1 MKDLKKSV
9 NDRDKKINDLTL
21 KLEETIK
28 AKSLQAEENKGLTHE
43 INLLNRQLQSMNE
56 LIHSQKWDSPSN
68 GGDLKEVAKYETRI
82 TELEYTLSKQDALLR
97 ELNRTIEKHDLS
109 LKTKEKELKAKSQ
122 ELSDYK
128 NKSSLEIRKLIN
140 QIDALEKGTGKKM
153 KEDFGE
159 YRENVLKISH
169 LPKNVIEKIAHLCET
184 GEINTVKNVF
194 EQRDTYERK
203 LSTIREEH
211 ENEMKRLTDIHDS
224 KLNFL
229 KKEIE
234 MLNEQLRERNG
245 MLETYENELSLYR
258 SGTAAVPQDEDLSSL
273 KEIFNAEIAS
283 QKQIHKLEMDLFEE
297 KVKRLSEDILYRA
310 KNEEV
315 HLQELQSA
323 KATANI
329 FKEKYEQMLEQW
341 EEKTKG
347 NAPEGTFL
355 DQMELDDIVEQFK
368 QLIVTL
374 RQTEEIHEEKVKH
387 LQKLHD
393 DEIEIYQREVDMF
406 RMKLEQVDRF
416 QVRQVEL
423 DEEVKEVIRNVEY
436 KFTTT
441 VQSMSKTNEME
452 LKLKQTELE
461 AMERRYLEEINY
473 LKEKQKLELE
483 ELNENLF
490 KTEEREE
497 FRLPEFNLD
506 EIKLLRGQVEELTV
520 ELLKCEGMIAMKEE
534 IENALIGRIKEL
546 EDLIKFKEDQCRKE
560 LEDLLSK
567 YMKVQTLLSA
577 KEEIAKELEDR
588 LKQTENLLEKS
599 RSETE
604 ELDRTC
610 VKLKENLQSLEMQ
623 KKEES
628 KVHFLESNR
637 DDQHDPVDHSE
648 KAKLS
653 FECQVDIP
661 KVDSLETL
669 QYLIRCGEL
678 EKENEDLRIEIEHLK
693 NNLFELDIQQDFT
706 SKELEK
712 VKSKSSIHN
721 ELIVKYKNLQEEF
734 EDVLGQKNIL
744 QSIVKSLEDEQQKLL
759 AEVKFLKEKDAI
771 NSLGDKEN
779 VDDLKR
785 EIGKLKHEIQ
795 ILNEKIETLTGDNDK
810 LQIQL
815 QKHQKNSQEL
825 KNELEE
831 AWAQRCEIEDE
842 LAEVKKDNALL
853 NLHRSQLEKTNKR
866 ISNIINEGSPS
877 IVSWLKIHETV
888 ENIVDDVLALK
899 TSFAGETSINKNNV
913 NKTKSELKL
922 LTESLNL
929 QLENKTKLCNELMIQ
944 KKSLEKEL
952 MVLEELLRQSENN
965 SLNQKSKYEREL
977 RNRNLAIR
985 RLQLELESKKVS

>member
-1 MKDLKKSV
+1 MKNLTKSIG
-9 NDRDKKINDLTL
+9 DRDQKINDLTL

-28 AKSLQAEENKGLTHE
+28 AKSLQTEENKGLTHE
-43 INLLNRQLQSMNE
+43 INLLNRQLQSMHE
-56 LIHSQKWDSPSN
+56 LIHSQKWDSPTS
-68 GGDLKEVAKYETRI
+68 GDLKEVAKYKTRI
-82 TELEYTLSKQDALLR
+82 TELEFTLSKQDALLK
-97 ELNRTIEKHDLS
+97 ELNRTIEKHDFS
-109 LKTKEKELKAKSQ
+109 LKTKEKELKSKTQ

-128 NKSSLEIRKLIN
+128 NKSTLEIRKLTN
-140 QIDALEKGTGKKM
+140 QIDTLEKGASKKK
-153 KEDFGE
+153 KEDLEE
-159 YRENVLKISH
+159 YKENVMKISN
-169 LPKNVIEKIAHLCET
+169 LPRNVIERIFSLCET
-184 GEINTVKNVF
+184 GEINTVKNIA
-194 EQRDTYERK
+194 EQRETYERK
-203 LSTIREEH
+203 LSSIREEH
-211 ENEMKRLTDIHDS
+211 ENEIKRLTDIHDN

-258 SGTAAVPQDEDLSSL
+258 SGASVIPKDEDLSSL
-273 KEIFNAEIAS
+273 REIFNAEIAS
-283 QKQIHKLEMDLFEE
+283 QKQIHKIEMDLFEE

-323 KATANI
+323 KETANT
-329 FKEKYEQMLEQW
+329 FKEKYEELLEQW
-341 EEKTKG
+341 EEKTKE
-347 NAPEGTFL
+347 NLPDGTFL
-355 DQMELDDIVEQFK
+355 DRMELDDIVEQFK
-368 QLIVTL
+368 KLTATL
-374 RQTEEIHEEKVKH
+374 RQTEKIHKEKVKH

-393 DEIEIYQREVDMF
+393 DEIGIYQREIDLF

-416 QVRQVEL
+416 QIRQVEL
-423 DEEVKEVIRNVEY
+423 DDEVKELIRNVEF
-436 KFTTT
+436 KFTKTT
-441 VQSMSKTNEME
+441 QSMVKSHEME
-452 LKLKQTELE
+452 LKLKETELE
-461 AMERRYLEEINY
+461 AMERRYLEEINI
-473 LKEKQKLELE
+473 LKEKQEVDMD
-483 ELNENLF
+483 NL
-490 KTEEREE
+490 KKSLLKEEERGEVGVLE
-497 FRLPEFNLD
+497 YND
-506 EIKLLRGQVEELTV
+506 EVKLLKCQVEELTV

-599 RSETE
+599 KSETE

-610 VKLKENLQSLEMQ
+610 VKLKENLQNLEMQ
-623 KKEES
+623 QRKEVS

-648 KAKLS
+648 KAS
-653 FECQVDIP
+653 IECQVDIP

-669 QYLIRCGEL
+669 QYLLRVGEL
-678 EKENEDLRIEIEHLK
+678 EKENEDLKNEIDHLK
-693 NNLFELDIQQDFT
+693 NGLIELDIEKDFT
-706 SKELEK
+706 FKELEK

-721 ELIVKYKNLQEEF
+721 ELIVKYKNVQEEL
-734 EDVLGQKNIL
+734 EDVTSQKNIL
-744 QSIVKSLEDEQQKLL
+744 QSLVKSLEEEQTKLL
-759 AEVKFLKEKDAI
+759 AEVKVLKESNLKNLND
-771 NSLGDKEN
+771 NDDN

-785 EIGKLKHEIQ
+785 EIEKLKDEIKMLSEKIGELIGDKEQLQIEIQ
-795 ILNEKIETLTGDNDK
+795 
-810 LQIQL
+810 
-815 QKHQKNSQEL
+815 KHRKSNQEL
-825 KNELEE
+825 RNELEE
-831 AWAQRCEIEDE
+831 AWAQRCDIEDQ
-842 LAEVKKDNALL
+842 LADVKKENALL
-853 NLHRSQLEKTNKR
+853 NLHRSQLEKSNKR
-866 ISNIINEGSPS
+866 ISNLVNKGSPS

-899 TSFAGETSINKNNV
+899 TSFGGEPTTMSKNNV

-929 QLENKTKLCNELMIQ
+929 QLEHKTKLCNELMVQ

-952 MVLEELLRQSENN
+952 LVLEELLRQSEKNL
-965 SLNQKSKYEREL
+965 LNQKSKFEREL

-985 RLQLELESKKVS
+985 RLQLEVESKQVS